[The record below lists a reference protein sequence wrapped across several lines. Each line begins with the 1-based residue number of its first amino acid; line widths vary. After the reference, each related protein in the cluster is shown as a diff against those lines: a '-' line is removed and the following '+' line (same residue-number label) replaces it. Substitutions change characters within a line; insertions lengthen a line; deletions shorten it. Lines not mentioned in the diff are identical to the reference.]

1 MPRSPEEAARLLTQG
16 VLSRTAWPELALE
29 DFADDV
35 SRRLGEVGLQLA
47 SGNGYWVARAPDGAR
62 PDGFEPVFSL
72 DQLELAVL
80 AALYLHLRYLPRQGG
95 ESEEGEKPSVAVE
108 DIERGLP
115 YKVGK
120 VRMVLGRLRNARFV
134 YQQDGRLYAG
144 PYLAALDEVVADE
157 RAGELMRDF
166 RLRRFLQRYLAGE
179 EELGQTDTDEL
190 EQAEA
195 GAGDDDAAG

>member
-1 MPRSPEEAARLLTQG
+1 MHKSPEAVARLLTQG
-16 VLSRTAWPELALE
+16 VLSRTAWPELAVE
-29 DFADDV
+29 DFAAEV
-35 SRRLGEVGLQLA
+35 SRRLAEVGLELA
-47 SGNGYWVARAPDGAR
+47 SGDGYWVARAPEGSR
-62 PDGFEPVFSL
+62 PEGFEPVFAL

-95 ESEEGEKPSVAVE
+95 EQDPDEKPSVTVE

-115 YKVGK
+115 YKVSK

-157 RAGELMRDF
+157 RAAELMRDF

-179 EELGQTDTDEL
+179 EELAPASG
-190 EQAEA
+190 
-195 GAGDDDAAG
+195 DAAEDEETEADGAAG